1 MEKNFDFEV
10 YLHLT
15 LKKLIMELKIAFL
28 FILFSVSN
36 ALAIPTYSQVAKV
49 SLDMK
54 NTSLEQVLDKIE
66 SQSKFYFIFNQKQID
81 VNRVVDIQV
90 ENKLITD
97 VLPELFKGTNINYV
111 VLDKKILLTTETID
125 SSLLAVNSVKNQ
137 QQKQI
142 TGIVKDKNGEPL
154 AGVNVVV
161 TGTTQGAITD
171 VAGNYSITVPQ
182 GGKSLTFSFIGMSSQ
197 EILIEN
203 LTQINVSL
211 VEVEVGLEEVVVV
224 GYGSQKVASLT
235 GSVDVVKLPEIKE
248 QAAATEN
255 VLKALDGRL
264 PGVVTTYDGNPNASA
279 VTLIRGL
286 GSLNSSTAPL
296 IIIDGVPTTAGLNE
310 LPTNDI
316 ESIQVLKDAS
326 ASTIYGSRASN
337 GVYIITTK
345 TAKKGVQIEINSSFT
360 AAFLP
365 KDPIPLMNT
374 EQHGKAQWM
383 AARNDGTDPNY
394 GVYTYQ
400 DHQDANGNWVLDK
413 IILPDY
419 LDAAQT
425 MKPADTDWEKVISQT
440 GLSNNQ
446 NITVSNGGDHGDI
459 LLSADYLNSRGTT
472 KENAWTRSSI
482 RVNSDY
488 RLFHDRIKIGENIA
502 ISEMRY
508 TGSSYLD
515 MTPNIQSIIPVHTLD
530 GIGWG
535 GPVMGMSDRNNP
547 LLVIMNNKQNHT
559 DDVRIFGSAF
569 ADFEIIKN
577 LHFKSTLGCDYD
589 GFWYRNMQ
597 LEYTAGFMS
606 QTYSTLENDA
616 NYGGSWTWNNV
627 FNYNFN
633 FGPNDF
639 TFMIGQEATKA
650 AGANLMGARDGFASE
665 DPNYMYLDVGQSNV
679 RNGGLAWDNAQ
690 NSYFGRVNYDYKN
703 RYLLTAILR
712 QDGSSRFGSN
722 NMYALFPSISGGWAI
737 SEESFMKSI
746 AWISNLKI
754 RYGWGKTGNQA
765 IANYASYTQY
775 QAHYGDDDWPYNQG
789 TAYDIYGADQ
799 GNLPSGYILLQL
811 GNANLKWE
819 ACTQQDYGVDFSLFN
834 KRLTGTFDYYLKTT
848 TDILVEPPTLTVTG
862 ANASSWY
869 NGATMKNWGW
879 EGTLSYNNK
888 IGDLG
893 YVISANGFHNTNDM
907 VYVLPQALG
916 AYPGNGSTQ
925 TIIGHPLNSLYGYV
939 VEGIF
944 QNQAQVDAAPAQ
956 PGKGVGR
963 LEYKDINGDGKIDAD
978 DRTWLGVNEPKLSW
992 GLNIQLTW
1000 KGFDLSALWKSE
1012 IGRNVDM
1019 SSIKGFTDFFGFFG
1033 GQNYGTRVLDCWS
1046 PTNTTS
1052 TIPAITAAD
1061 INNEHRFSSYF
1072 VENTSYM
1079 KLQSLA
1085 LGYNLPES
1093 IANKIK
1099 MKKARIY
1106 AQVENLWTIKLPGNT
1121 FTGFDPQNPNILY
1134 PLPTSYTFGINLI
1147 F

>member
-1 MEKNFDFEV
+1 
-10 YLHLT
+10 
-15 LKKLIMELKIAFL
+15 
-28 FILFSVSN
+28 
-36 ALAIPTYSQVAKV
+36 
-49 SLDMK
+49 
-54 NTSLEQVLDKIE
+54 
-66 SQSKFYFIFNQKQID
+66 
-81 VNRVVDIQV
+81 
-90 ENKLITD
+90 
-97 VLPELFKGTNINYV
+97 
-111 VLDKKILLTTETID
+111 
-125 SSLLAVNSVKNQ
+125 
-137 QQKQI
+137 
-142 TGIVKDKNGEPL
+142 
-154 AGVNVVV
+154 
-161 TGTTQGAITD
+161 
-171 VAGNYSITVPQ
+171 
-182 GGKSLTFSFIGMSSQ
+182 
-197 EILIEN
+197 
-203 LTQINVSL
+203 
-211 VEVEVGLEEVVVV
+211 
-224 GYGSQKVASLT
+224 
-235 GSVDVVKLPEIKE
+235 
-248 QAAATEN
+248 
-255 VLKALDGRL
+255 
-264 PGVVTTYDGNPNASA
+264 
-279 VTLIRGL
+279 
-286 GSLNSSTAPL
+286 
-296 IIIDGVPTTAGLNE
+296 
-310 LPTNDI
+310 
-316 ESIQVLKDAS
+316 
-326 ASTIYGSRASN
+326 
-337 GVYIITTK
+337 
-345 TAKKGVQIEINSSFT
+345 
-360 AAFLP
+360 
-365 KDPIPLMNT
+365 
-374 EQHGKAQWM
+374 
-383 AARNDGTDPNY
+383 
-394 GVYTYQ
+394 
-400 DHQDANGNWVLDK
+400 
-413 IILPDY
+413 LPDY
-419 LDAAQT
+419 LDAAHT
-425 MKPADTDWEKVISQT
+425 MKPADTDWQKVISQT
-440 GLSNNQ
+440 GFSNNQ
-446 NITVSNGGDHGDI
+446 NITVSNGGDHGDV
-459 LLSADYLNSRGTT
+459 LLSADYLNSIGTT
-472 KENAWTRSSI
+472 KENEWTRSSI

-488 RLFHDRIKIGENIA
+488 RLFNDRIKIGENLS
-502 ISEMRY
+502 ISKMRS
-508 TGSSYLD
+508 TGASYLD
-515 MTPNIQSIIPVHTLD
+515 MTPNIQSIVPVHTLD

-559 DDVRIFGSAF
+559 DDLRLFGSAF

-577 LHFKSTLGCDYD
+577 LHFKSTIGADYD
-589 GFWYRNMQ
+589 GSWNNNS
-597 LEYTAGFMS
+597 LLTYTAGYMQ
-606 QTYSTLENDA
+606 QTYSTLQTNS

-633 FGPNDF
+633 LENNYF
-639 TFMIGQEATKA
+639 TLMAGQEATKA
-650 AGANLMGARDGFASE
+650 AGANLWGARDGFASE

-690 NSYFGRVNYDYKN
+690 NSYFGRINYSYKN
-703 RYLLTAILR
+703 RYLLTAIIR
-712 QDGSSRFGSN
+712 QDGSSRFGAN
-722 NMYALFPSISGGWAI
+722 NRYALFPSLSGGWVI
-737 SEESFMKSI
+737 SEESFMKSV

-765 IANYASYTQY
+765 IDNYASYTQY

-834 KRLTGTFDYYLKTT
+834 KRLTGTIDYYLKTT
-848 TDILVEPPTLTVTG
+848 TDILVKPPTLTVTG

-978 DRTWLGVNEPKLSW
+978 DRTWLGVNEPKFSW

-1000 KGFDLSALWKSE
+1000 KGFDLSTLWKSE
-1012 IGRNVDM
+1012 IGRDVDM
-1019 SSIKGFTDFFGFFG
+1019 SGIKGFTDFFGFFG

-1079 KLQSLA
+1079 KLQSMA
-1085 LGYNLPES
+1085 VGYNLPVS
-1093 IANKIK
+1093 IANKIG
-1099 MKKARIY
+1099 MKRARIY

-1121 FTGFDPQNPNILY
+1121 FTGFDPQSPNVDY
-1134 PLPTSYTFGINLI
+1134 PLPTSYTFGVNLI